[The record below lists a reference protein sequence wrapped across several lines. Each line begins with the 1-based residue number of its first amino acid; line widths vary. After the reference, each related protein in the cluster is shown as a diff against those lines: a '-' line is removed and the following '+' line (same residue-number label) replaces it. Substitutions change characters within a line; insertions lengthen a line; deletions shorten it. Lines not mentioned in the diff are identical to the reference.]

1 MKPEILFI
9 PGEHDE
15 HMYNQILTSQNNTDE
30 AWLTDPVLKKS
41 PTWRMFPR
49 EESFW
54 KELIEKYLYPL
65 TDNPQEKAK
74 IAAQLIE
81 LRNKVVFGILMLNAL
96 FILIVFLLQLQK
108 DTLHIEWPFN
118 PKPVSIIYVQSAM
131 EIVIELEFLQLEPIN
146 LILVFFFS
154 VIVVV
159 QFVAMLFHRFQTI
172 SHILASTELNCTED
186 STKPEIMMSQLT
198 DILQQLNLRPDDT
211 VDGEPSTARRRS
223 TICKLDSK
231 RQGKNRQ
238 IRSLSVAY
246 EETIK
251 GLIEN
256 GKCVFN

>member
-1 MKPEILFI
+1 MESEIIFI
-9 PGEHDE
+9 LGEHDE
-15 HMYNQILTSQNNTDE
+15 HMYNQILNSQNSTDE
-30 AWLTDPVLKKS
+30 CWLKDPVLMNS
-41 PTWRMFPR
+41 RTWRMSQR

-65 TDNPQEKAK
+65 ADNLQEKAK

-108 DTLHIEWPFN
+108 DTLYIKWPFN
-118 PKPVSIIYVQSAM
+118 GKPVSIIYVQSAM
-131 EIVIELEFLQLEPIN
+131 EVVIELEFLQLEPIN

-172 SHILASTELNCTED
+172 SHILASTELNWTED

-223 TICKLDSK
+223 TICKLDNK

-256 GKCVFN
+256 GKYV